1 MIIVKTGTL
10 WQDIIKTAEQALAN
24 GSLVPIPT
32 NGAIIE
38 DRGVRFSVRV
48 LAGLRRK
55 AEARREQD
63 AAERVGKAANPFLPP
78 EKDLVVADISDTH
91 LALLNK
97 FNVVD
102 HHLLIIT
109 RQFEDQETLLT
120 VEDFE
125 ALWTCMAEYEAL
137 GFYNGGAAAGASQ
150 RHKHLQVVPLPIS
163 TDGYAVPMA
172 PLFANASL
180 DHDGFGEVPA
190 FRFRHVFCRHDPDLW
205 KSPPVAA
212 RETFDSYC
220 RMLTR
225 VGMAPPSGSHAVR
238 QSMPYCFL
246 ATREWMLLV
255 PRSKEHLLDI
265 SFNSLA
271 YAGSLFVYNEELLN
285 RLRSYGPMNA
295 LRDVAF
301 SK

>member
-1 MIIVKTGTL
+1 
-10 WQDIIKTAEQALAN
+10 
-24 GSLVPIPT
+24 
-32 NGAIIE
+32 
-38 DRGVRFSVRV
+38 VRFTVRV

-55 AEARREQD
+55 AEAREEQD
-63 AAERVGKAANPFLPP
+63 AAERSGKAANPFLPP
-78 EKDLVVADISDTH
+78 EKDLVVADVTDTH

-120 VEDFE
+120 LADFE

-137 GFYNGGAAAGASQ
+137 GFYNGGADAGASQ
-150 RHKHLQVVPLPIS
+150 RHKHLQVVPLPIGS
-163 TDGYAVPMA
+163 NGHAVPMA
-172 PLFANASL
+172 PLFAGAST
-180 DHDGFGEVPA
+180 DRDGFGAVPA
-190 FRFRHVFCRHDPDLW
+190 FPFRHAFCRLPPDLW
-205 KSPPVAA
+205 KSPPAVARA
-212 RETFDSYC
+212 TFEMYGT
-220 RMLTR
+220 MLTR
-225 VGMAPPSGSHAVR
+225 VGMTPPAASGAIR

-271 YAGSLFVYNEELLN
+271 YAGSLFVYNEELLA
-285 RLRSYGPMNA
+285 RLRAYGPMNA
-295 LRDVAF
+295 LRDVALP
-301 SK
+301 K